1 MRAAPILIALT
12 IGIAAA
18 SAQPRPPALT
28 PATNTAAFD
37 DLSCAARYTLA
48 AFVIRNLDGNASDYY
63 AARASAAGKRYLAM
77 HPGESQDS
85 YASRVAT
92 NTELLQERLSSKAL
106 TPEALV
112 GEIKS
117 CDQNAD
123 SLTVT

>member
-1 MRAAPILIALT
+1 MRAIPI
-12 IGIAAA
+12 IAALA
-18 SAQPRPPALT
+18 IGVAAAYAQPRVPSVT
-28 PATNTAAFD
+28 PATASQAGD

-63 AARASAAGKRYLAM
+63 AARASAAGKRYLAL
-77 HPGESQDS
+77 HPGESEES

-92 NTELLQERLSSKAL
+92 NAQVLQDRLSSKAL

-112 GEIKS
+112 EEIKT

-123 SLTVT
+123 SLIVT